1 MGGNQDET
9 ATFLTAKPPVTAK
22 LPAHDTGTKATQTAL
37 SRRNLLPR
45 QEGSSAILPQRWVHV
60 VKLKSCSVQPKDVA
74 VVALQ

>member
-9 ATFLTAKPPVTAK
+9 ATFLTAKPPFTAK
-22 LPAHDTGTKATQTAL
+22 LPARDTGTKAMQTAL

-45 QEGSSAILPQRWVHV
+45 KEGLSAILPQRWVHV
-60 VKLKSCSVQPKDVA
+60 VKPKSCSVQPKDVA